1 MKSKL
6 KKTLFRALP
15 CILLTLLICALFV
28 SCAST
33 ASDDTSAA
41 AKPRVLS
48 PGLFIL
54 AENSG
59 MAKSGLRGESLSFD
73 REDFARALNLREVS
87 SITFTSVPPAEH
99 GKILVG
105 NTVVGDGHTVN
116 GSNISLLSFTA
127 DSPELTKTSFSFRPD
142 GAAYD
147 IECTVYFLD
156 KVNYAPSVS
165 TASSVSLNVSTY
177 EGIRHCGKL
186 SAYDPDG
193 DVCTFEI
200 VSYPKDGIIVMN
212 DSETGEY
219 VYQPNGKYVGKDS
232 FKYVVKDKYGNYSP
246 AAEVSITVNRSSLTS
261 NYDDMKDSPAHSAA
275 IKMTEKGIMSG
286 TRVGENYYFQPEMSV
301 SRAEFV
307 VMAMQT
313 LGIKN
318 VNSLRVT
325 DFADDSDI
333 PASMKGYIAAAYEL
347 NYVNGSY
354 ADGELCFLPGESIT
368 RAEAAV
374 IVGRMI
380 EAATPVIT
388 PTFTDS
394 EEIPAWAQSAVYSL
408 SSMGILDTADGA
420 VRAKDIM
427 NRADTARML
436 AAMMEI
442 E

>member
-1 MKSKL
+1 MKKNSSS
-6 KKTLFRALP
+6 ALALISFAVVVF
-15 CILLTLLICALFV
+15 ILCAAGA
-28 SCAST
+28 SYITAGAKST
-33 ASDDTSAA
+33 AKAD
-41 AKPRVLS
+41 VLS
-48 PGLFIL
+48 PGLYVI

-59 MAKSGLRGESLSFD
+59 MAKSGLRGEKLSFNRD
-73 REDFARALNLREVS
+73 DFARALNLKEVS

-105 NTVVGDGHTVN
+105 NTVIGDGHTVN

-127 DSPELTKTSFSFRPD
+127 DSTELTKTSFSFRPD
-142 GAAYD
+142 GAPYD

-193 DVCTFEI
+193 DDCVFEI

-212 DSETGEY
+212 NAETGEY

-232 FKYVVKDKYGNYSP
+232 FKYVVKDKYGNYSA
-246 AAEVSITVNRSSLTS
+246 AAEVSITVNRSSISS
-261 NYDDMKDSPAHSAA
+261 NFDDMKDSPAHSAA
-275 IKMTEKGIMSG
+275 IKLTEKGIMSG
-286 TRVGENYYFQPEMSV
+286 TRVGENYYFQPEKAV
-301 SRAEFV
+301 SRSEFV

-313 LGIKN
+313 LGIKS
-318 VNSLRVT
+318 VNELRVT
-325 DFADDSDI
+325 DFSDDADI

-347 NYVNGSY
+347 NYINGSY
-354 ADGELCFLPGESIT
+354 RDGKLCFLPGESIT

-388 PTFTDS
+388 PTFTDGES
-394 EEIPAWAQSAVYSL
+394 VPAWAQSAVYSL
-408 SSMGILDTADGA
+408 TSMGILDTVDGA
-420 VRAKDIM
+420 VRATDIM
-427 NRADTARML
+427 SRADTARML

-442 E
+442 DR

>member
-1 MKSKL
+1 MKQKSSS
-6 KKTLFRALP
+6 ALALISFAVVIF
-15 CILLTLLICALFV
+15 ILCAAGA
-28 SCAST
+28 SYITAEAKST
-33 ASDDTSAA
+33 AKSDA
-41 AKPRVLS
+41 LS
-48 PGLFIL
+48 PGLFVL

-59 MAKSGLRGESLSFD
+59 MAKSGLRGEKLSFD

-105 NTVVGDGHTVN
+105 NTVIGDGHTVN

-127 DSPELTKTSFSFRPD
+127 DSPQLTKTSFSFRPD

-200 VSYPKDGIIVMN
+200 VSYPKDGIIVMS
-212 DSETGEY
+212 DAQTGEY

-232 FKYVVKDKYGNYSP
+232 FKYVVKDKYGNYSA
-246 AAEVSITVNRSSLTS
+246 AAEVSITVSRSSISS
-261 NYDDMKDSPAHSAA
+261 NFEDMKDSPAHSAA
-275 IKMTEKGIMSG
+275 IKLTEKGIMSG
-286 TRVGENYYFQPEMSV
+286 TRVGESYYFEPEKSV
-301 SRAEFV
+301 SRGEFV

-313 LGIKN
+313 LGIRN
-318 VNSLRVT
+318 VSSLRVT
-325 DFADDSDI
+325 DFSDDADIS
-333 PASMKGYIAAAYEL
+333 AAMKGYIATAYEL

-354 ADGELCFLPGESIT
+354 IDGKLCFLPNESIT

-394 EEIPAWAQSAVYSL
+394 DSIPAWAQSAVSSL
-408 SSMGILDTADGA
+408 SSMGILDTVDGA
-420 VRAKDIM
+420 VRAGEIM

-442 E
+442 EE